1 MTKLACLN
9 SSISG
14 YFYVFYHQYF
24 HHQAYNEDM
33 NVANEQINAIQFNEK
48 TRNQIPG
55 SWNRCST
62 IYISTPIPI
71 TYFSDQ
77 YSIRA
82 QCVSQNCVRSD
93 FKAICMNN

>member
-55 SWNRCST
+55 S
-62 IYISTPIPI
+62 
-71 TYFSDQ
+71 
-77 YSIRA
+77 
-82 QCVSQNCVRSD
+82 
-93 FKAICMNN
+93 